1 VLQDCNN
8 GYSPI
13 RVYSFIMSYLVI
25 FDGTTAFV
33 GDASDVSDSD
43 HKIVGRF
50 SNENE
55 AYAFEETYN
64 DEATN
69 YGRY

>member
-1 VLQDCNN
+1 ML
-8 GYSPI
+8 
-13 RVYSFIMSYLVI
+13 YLVI

-33 GDASDVSDSD
+33 GDACDVLDSD

-50 SNENE
+50 SNEND
-55 AYAFEETYN
+55 AYSFEESYN

-69 YGRY
+69 YGRS